1 MTFRSLRNW
10 ELQTQPFKFFAAP
23 RTFTTELST
32 LLLEW
37 LESKAPWKLVEASF
51 YEQYEFS
58 LTDVT
63 LPPELGEAF
72 AASHIAALKEFIAVA
87 FEVHLDEKCDAT
99 VHKLVPGQRIRI
111 HNDYIPGRETHRV
124 LIQLNRGWTD
134 HQGGA
139 LMFFNSPDPAD
150 VARVFR
156 PVHNSC
162 VAFEISPTSLHAVS
176 TIHSGLRFTLVYSF
190 YAER

>member
-1 MTFRSLRNW
+1 MAR
-10 ELQTQPFKFFAAP
+10 PFKFFLAP
-23 RTFTTELST
+23 QALTAEFST
-32 LLLEW
+32 LFLGW
-37 LESKAPWKLVEASF
+37 LESKAPWQLVEASF

-58 LTDVT
+58 LLDVT
-63 LPPELGEAF
+63 LPNELQDAF
-72 AASHIAALKEFIAVA
+72 SATYIAELRSLIETA
-87 FEVHLDEKCDAT
+87 FDVHLDKPFDAT

-124 LIQLNRGWTD
+124 LIQLNRGWND
-134 HQGGA
+134 DNGGA

-162 VAFEISPTSLHAVS
+162 VTFEISPLSLHAVS
-176 TIHSGLRFTLVYSF
+176 TIHSGHRFTLVFSF
-190 YAER
+190 YAKS

>member
-1 MTFRSLRNW
+1 MTFRHLKSR
-10 ELQTQPFKFFAAP
+10 EAVVKPFKFFLAQQA
-23 RTFTTELST
+23 FTVELST
-32 LLLEW
+32 FFLEW
-37 LESKAPWKLVEASF
+37 LESKAPWQLVEASF

-58 LTDVT
+58 LSDVT
-63 LPPELGEAF
+63 LPNELRDAF
-72 AASHIAALKEFIAVA
+72 SAANIADLRNLIAAA
-87 FEVHLDEKCDAT
+87 FEVRLDESFDAT

-124 LIQLNRGWTD
+124 LIQLNRGWSD
-134 HQGGA
+134 DNGGA

-162 VAFEISPTSLHAVS
+162 VAFEISPLSLHAVS
-176 TIHSGLRFTLVYSF
+176 TIHSGHRFTLVFSF
-190 YAER
+190 YA